1 MHLTTTDLDLLSEP
15 ERIALA
21 GRLATTL
28 GAGFACHGVHGKAAL
43 PAVRHV
49 PTDLLFVLIPGGQF
63 DMGLSNSDEECA
75 REQAL
80 DDSDEE
86 VQDELSALR
95 GVARPVRP
103 VSVSSFLLSVCPLL
117 HVHGQSLLGSYW
129 DAAHPFFQFGPFD
142 PLLPAVFT
150 PQECSRV
157 NASLGVRIPSEAEW
171 EYVARELGTRSWLS
185 DDNEAAIAGTF
196 RSPFSLSSTCANSLG
211 LWGLSLGEW
220 VSDTWHL
227 DYSSAPL
234 TSASWQP
241 RAEPEMMRGG
251 GARTYPWQSAAEKLV
266 CLAAYRCAVVGEG
279 AFCMRLALDLPSQ

>member
-1 MHLTTTDLDLLSEP
+1 MHFTNADLDLVAEP

-21 GRLATTL
+21 GRLAAAL
-28 GAGFACHGVHGKAAL
+28 GADFACHGVHGSSAL
-43 PAVRHV
+43 PAVRHL

-63 DMGLSNSDEECA
+63 QMGFSNWDEESVG
-75 REQAL
+75 E
-80 DDSDEE
+80 DDMDEYDEE
-86 VQDELSALR
+86 LRDELAALR
-95 GVARPVRP
+95 AVAGPVRS

-117 HVHGQSLLGSYW
+117 HAQAQSVLGSYG

-157 NASLGVRIPSEAEW
+157 SAKLGMRIPSEAEW

-196 RSPFSLSSTCANSLG
+196 RSPFSLSSACANALG

-220 VSDTWHL
+220 VSDSWHS

-241 RAEPEMMRGG
+241 RAAPEVMRGG
-251 GARTYPWQSAAEKLV
+251 GARTYPWQSEAEKV
-266 CLAAYRCAVVGEG
+266 TCLAAYRCAVVGEG
-279 AFCMRLALDLPSQ
+279 AFCMRLALDLPS